1 MCMHILKNEND
12 ILNVKFWT
20 KTNGNQEI
28 QNSGLFFGVSWHD
41 HELKKK
47 KKWKTQNFGVSWV
60 WAFNFTGFC

>member
-1 MCMHILKNEND
+1 MCMHILKKEND

-47 KKWKTQNFGVSWV
+47 VKDSEFWCQLSVS
-60 WAFNFTGFC
+60 F